1 MPLALLSLLDQDQK
15 CPAHTRPHDGS
26 EYQPLQ
32 ALSDLMLLPVSYIQS
47 SGGLQ
52 ESLVKNKLKLIEW
65 ILPLSAGLLCST
77 LFTPTRSE
85 KSGTPCTSWG
95 EHIHRVRHKKLL
107 RSHLLMADYSLYGRA
122 RAGYF
127 ILETLLWWSK
137 KKEGRTALEQQQV
150 SECPFQR
157 CINGTVSLYSN
168 NRKLLVHERLFPLLP
183 LVCVSS
189 LQEFHLLRSAQ
200 FRLRCAT
207 LL

>member
-1 MPLALLSLLDQDQK
+1 MK
-15 CPAHTRPHDGS
+15 
-26 EYQPLQ
+26 
-32 ALSDLMLLPVSYIQS
+32 
-47 SGGLQ
+47 
-52 ESLVKNKLKLIEW
+52 

-107 RSHLLMADYSLYGRA
+107 CSHLLMADYSLYGRA

-150 SECPFQR
+150 SEWWVDTEFRVTVPFR
-157 CINGTVSLYSN
+157 DALMAVCLYTVITGNCSFMSVSFLSYHLFAFLLCRSFIFYDQLN
-168 NRKLLVHERLFPLLP
+168 SCFAAQHFFKVLLQIWCRRLKKTKPKTQKTFFLHLKASKLEYETGSQPSV
-183 LVCVSS
+183 
-189 LQEFHLLRSAQ
+189 
-200 FRLRCAT
+200 
-207 LL
+207 